1 METILTHKNNM
12 TTTENYPQ
20 ILQTA
25 RQLPA
30 SARWQL
36 VETLVTE
43 IEPKTS
49 KPRLIPL
56 LALSRLELQTL
67 AQVIVAPDRQK
78 ELQALL
84 AKNRTDSITQDEQTR
99 LDDLLTEIDQ
109 VALLKARAMY
119 TLLKYG
125 DLL

>member
-1 METILTHKNNM
+1 M
-12 TTTENYPQ
+12 TTTLNYPQ

-30 SARWQL
+30 SVRWQL
-36 VETLVTE
+36 VEALVTE

-49 KPRLIPL
+49 PPRLIPL
-56 LALSRLELQTL
+56 FGLSRLELQVM
-67 AQVIVAPDRQK
+67 AQVIVAPDHQK

-84 AKNRTDSITQDEQTR
+84 AKSRINSLKTDEQTR

-119 TLLKYG
+119 TLQKYG
-125 DLL
+125 DLLQ